1 MVMWLILYLNTSYVT
16 VKLPSKSSNV
26 SSSSNLNTSY
36 VTVKRK
42 CKEKINLIRFYLNT
56 SYVTVKRMN
65 LMIIV

>member
-36 VTVKRK
+36 VTVKHIDAANK
-42 CKEKINLIRFYLNT
+42 NYDEIFKYILCYG
-56 SYVTVKRMN
+56 
-65 LMIIV
+65 